1 MNQALNKMA
10 IAIGGL
16 FFVIS
21 LVIGYLNDVSITV
34 ALSRA
39 TLILLLTTFSI
50 IIFLRFLTSLLIQFV
65 SERVKDEKRLKLEA
79 KEAQK
84 SKAK

>member
-10 IAIGGL
+10 LAIGGL
-16 FFVIS
+16 FFVIA
-21 LVIGYLNDVSITV
+21 LLIGYLNDVSIAV
-34 ALSRA
+34 SLSRA
-39 TLILLLTTFSI
+39 TLILLITTFSI

-65 SERVKDEKRLKLEA
+65 SQRVKDEQRLKLEA

-84 SKAK
+84 TKAK